1 MKIQINFE
9 IKKKKS
15 NLYLMKMQISFEIR
29 KKIKSIFNENT
40 NQFCDQ
46 KKNRSVFNENT
57 YQFCDQKKNQI
68 CKYRSVLSLEKKKSY
83 LKIQISFEF
92 REKKIRSEN
101 IDQF

>member
-1 MKIQINFE
+1 
-9 IKKKKS
+9 
-15 NLYLMKMQISFEIR
+15 MKMQISFEIR

-68 CKYRSVLSLEKKKSY
+68 CKYRSVLSLEKKK
-83 LKIQISFEF
+83 II
-92 REKKIRSEN
+92 SEN